1 MDKRL
6 CRQKV
11 FYPCKLIDSSINR
24 LNILLK
30 ECLTFEAFCI
40 EPRTTQKCYSQ
51 NNFSV
56 EPKRQTPS
64 SHKMPHN
71 ILKQIS
77 HDNFLK
83 TDNKITGIYWKEIYW
98 KGSFQNGKRKQIP
111 STFKDDYSYDVN
123 LSQFSCPAKNHRT
136 KESLRPFKGQPLIS
150 FVVAN

>member
-6 CRQKV
+6 CWQKV

-24 LNILLK
+24 MKILLK
-30 ECLTFEAFCI
+30 ECLTFEAICI

-83 TDNKITGIYWKEIYW
+83 TDNKITKKYTGKEAFKME
-98 KGSFQNGKRKQIP
+98 KGSKSPAPLRMIIRMTSTYLNSHALRKITEQR
-111 STFKDDYSYDVN
+111 N
-123 LSQFSCPAKNHRT
+123 LYV
-136 KESLRPFKGQPLIS
+136 LFKGQPLIS